1 MPSMTL
7 ARVWRRQL
15 LSASTAALI
24 VPSAML
30 AALVAL
36 ALGGAFGGVGVL
48 GQLFAGP
55 SLSLG
60 GPTAGAHPGSGG
72 SGSGARASATSL
84 PVIPAVAPAPAV
96 RRPVVG
102 GPRPGRTLLT
112 ASRGPSGAG
121 GAIGGGGAVH
131 PVTLGGGTGGGPG
144 GGSGGRPA
152 RVGRVRRVF
161 GVRAGVRLWVTGT

>member
-1 MPSMTL
+1 MSL

-15 LSASTAALI
+15 LGASTAALI

-36 ALGGAFGGVGVL
+36 ALGGAFRGVGVL

-55 SLSLG
+55 SLALG

-72 SGSGARASATSL
+72 SGSERPRVGD
-84 PVIPAVAPAPAV
+84 VAAGDSGGWRPRRRSDV
-96 RRPVVG
+96 RVVG
-102 GPRPGRTLLT
+102 GRRPGRTLLT

-131 PVTLGGGTGGGPG
+131 PVTLGRVGRYRWIRW
-144 GGSGGRPA
+144 RPA
-152 RVGRVRRVF
+152 RTGRRRVRRVF
-161 GVRAGVRLWVTGT
+161 GVRAGVRLWVTGA